1 MYKLVIFDMDG
12 LLIDSERKMW
22 TPNMKQTLS
31 EMHYEQDEE
40 FLHTLAGSSKDT
52 TIRLFYERF
61 GKSFDVDYFYKRLY
75 ELNEITVKS
84 GKIPLKDGAKEI
96 IEFLKENNIDFCLG
110 TSSNRDYVTTILKY
124 TGVFNDFKHI
134 ICGDEVKITKPA
146 PDIYL
151 KCMSYYNYKPE
162 ECLVLEDAHNGAK
175 AAIASGSNCCLIPDV
190 GILYDWDYQ
199 NCFVVN
205 NLLDAIEIIRQE
217 NISTI

>member
-22 TPNMKQTLS
+22 TPNMKQVLF
-31 EMHYEQDEE
+31 EMNYEQDET

-52 TIRLFYERF
+52 TTRLFYERF
-61 GKSFDVDYFYKRLY
+61 GPDFDVDYFYKRLY
-75 ELNEITVKS
+75 KLNEITVSK
-84 GKIPLKDGAKEI
+84 GKVPLKAGAKEI
-96 IEFLKENNIDFCLG
+96 INFLKTNNIDFCLG
-110 TSSNRDYVTTILKY
+110 TSSNRDYVTTILKN
-124 TGVFNDFKHI
+124 TGIINDFKHI

-175 AAIASGSNCCLIPDV
+175 AAIDSGSDCCLVPDV
-190 GILYDWDYQ
+190 GVLCDWDYQ
-199 NCFVVN
+199 NCFIVN
-205 NLLDAIEIIRQE
+205 NLVDVIDIIKK
-217 NISTI
+217 NNS